1 MYSFFNPLSPGLLRK
16 KITRSLFALF
26 AVSCLSA
33 VLFLSG
39 CTMDPDKP
47 KNLVG
52 EWTTDFDS
60 YTITDTRLE
69 YFMEGTEWEGT
80 QFPDTVL
87 KGDIVLAVDF
97 SSTSGVLIIR
107 ITEATTGNTV
117 GKYTGVYYRDYTG
130 SSIRLATAI
139 GPAPDFSPME
149 ADSLEAARTLF
160 TVDNIDLHILN
171 WAGITP
177 YTK

>member
-1 MYSFFNPLSPGLLRK
+1 MFSFFNPLSPGSLRK
-16 KITRSLFALF
+16 KITRSLFALL
-26 AVSCLSA
+26 VMSCLSA
-33 VLFLSG
+33 ALFLAG

-69 YFMEGTEWEGT
+69 YFMDNSAWEL
-80 QFPDTVL
+80 PNTVL